1 MPEIARIIGREAK
14 VNESGL
20 FFIIPNPCYLTNLA
34 KISIKS
40 IDKIAHVCYTENKLN
55 NKTKRKTNMAIN
67 TYKIP
72 FQYFN
77 NEAGTVSP
85 TEISDETAERI
96 KNSRIGAKVL
106 GASTGR
112 YL

>member
-1 MPEIARIIGREAK
+1 
-14 VNESGL
+14 
-20 FFIIPNPCYLTNLA
+20 
-34 KISIKS
+34 
-40 IDKIAHVCYTENKLN
+40 
-55 NKTKRKTNMAIN
+55 MAIN